1 VIFIKNKYKNAIGS
15 AHENAKAVSTFH
27 AITHHSSLISDHH
40 RPSSREFFLI
50 YLKKRKKKIKT
61 KEKAPRN
68 FAENVYSKRMDGV
81 FFILSGSSLS

>member
-1 VIFIKNKYKNAIGS
+1 VIFIKNKYKSAIGS
-15 AHENAKAVSTFH
+15 AQRECQSSFH
-27 AITHHSSLISDHH
+27 FPRNHSSLISDHH
-40 RPSSREFFLI
+40 RPSSREFFFLI
-50 YLKKRKKKIKT
+50 YLKKGKKKIKT